1 MNPTAPAKDALT
13 GVRLGV
19 RIRIKR
25 FYRKHLP
32 MSYPSQLRLG
42 FAEIPT
48 RKHVSFAAWKS
59 FAKDIAEK
67 VSDPAARLQL
77 AQAFCGSTLTGYWQ
91 EICKENG
98 CPWDIRTPPIPF
110 EPLDSPV
117 FSASRDAGVAAAGLP
132 VLQAGYVISSFYTAM
147 LPEKT
152 RSELGAYYTPPTLAE
167 RLMDMVTEAGFD
179 WGKERILDPACG
191 GGAFLAHAALRM
203 KKTFAVADSAFV
215 LRNITTRLHGF
226 EIDPFAAWLS
236 QVLLEAAL
244 LDICRGANKRLPD
257 VVLTGNALAI
267 PVDTQKPYDLVVG
280 NPPYGKITLP
290 EKQRSQYKR
299 SLYGHANL
307 YGVFTDLAVRWV
319 RPGGIIGY
327 VTPTSFLGGQ
337 YFKELRSLLLE
348 EAPPVKMDFVSERQ
362 GVFEDVLQET
372 VLSVYKRSGKRRR
385 TVSVDFLRPNG
396 NERQVTVLKAGKFA
410 LPAQGREPWLLP
422 REREHLALL
431 KKVASMPH
439 RLRDYGF
446 SISTGQLVWN
456 RHKKQLK
463 NDRGNGCYPLI
474 WAESV
479 TAEGSFNFSAVR
491 RNHQPFLH
499 VYAGQRYL
507 VTKKPCVLVQRTTA
521 KEQKRRLIAALL
533 PEEFIEKYGGVVVEN
548 HLNMIRSSEDKPG
561 ISPKVITAILNTKTL
576 DFAFRCI
583 SGSVAVSAYELNAL
597 PMPSPEQM
605 KALERLLKLEAARDK
620 IEETV
625 ARIYGVDR

>member
-1 MNPTAPAKDALT
+1 
-13 GVRLGV
+13 
-19 RIRIKR
+19 
-25 FYRKHLP
+25 

-42 FAEIPT
+42 FGDTPPKED
-48 RKHVSFAAWKS
+48 VSFAAWKGL
-59 FAKDIAEK
+59 AKGMAEK
-67 VSDPAARLQL
+67 ASDPIARLHL

-91 EICKENG
+91 QICKESH

-110 EPLDSPV
+110 EPLDPTA
-117 FSASRDAGVAAAGLP
+117 FSIARDAGVAAAGLP
-132 VLQAGYVISSFYTAM
+132 FLHAGYVISSFYTAM

-152 RSELGAYYTPPTLAE
+152 RSELGAYYTPPALAE

-179 WGKERILDPACG
+179 WEKGRVLDPACG

-203 KKTFAVADSAFV
+203 KKIFTTADPVFV

-236 QVLLEAAL
+236 QILLEAAL
-244 LDICRGANKRLPD
+244 LDICREANKRLPD
-257 VVLTGNALAI
+257 VVLTANALSI
-267 PVDTQKPYDLVVG
+267 PVETQRSYDLVVG

-290 EKQRSQYKR
+290 EEQRRQYKR

-307 YGVFTDLAVRWV
+307 YGLFTDLALRWV

-337 YFKELRSLLLE
+337 YFKELRRLLLN
-348 EAPPVKMDFVSERQ
+348 EAPPVKMDFVTERQ

-372 VLSVYKRSGKRRR
+372 VLSVFKRSGKRRR

-396 NERQVTVLKAGKFA
+396 NERQVSVWKAGKYD
-410 LPAQGREPWLLP
+410 LPVQGGEPWLLP
-422 REREHLALL
+422 RERTHLALL
-431 KKVASMPH
+431 KKAASMPH
-439 RLRDYGF
+439 RLSDYGF

-463 NDRGNGCYPLI
+463 NDRGNGCYPLV

-479 TAEGSFNFSAVR
+479 TAEGVFNFSAVR
-491 RNHQPFLH
+491 RNHQPYLH
-499 VYAGQRYL
+499 VYAGQEYL
-507 VTKKPCVLVQRTTA
+507 VTKKSCVLVQRTTA

-533 PEEFIEKYGGVVVEN
+533 PQEFIEKHGGVVVEN
-548 HLNMIRSSEDKPG
+548 HLNMIRSSEDKPP
-561 ISPKVITAILNTKTL
+561 ICPKVITAILNTKTL
-576 DFAFRCI
+576 DFVFRCI
-583 SGSVAVSAYELNAL
+583 SGSVAVSAFELNAL

-605 KALERLLKLEAARDK
+605 KTLERLLQLGTARDE
-620 IEETV
+620 IETTV
-625 ARIYGVDR
+625 ARIYGVE

>member
-1 MNPTAPAKDALT
+1 
-13 GVRLGV
+13 
-19 RIRIKR
+19 
-25 FYRKHLP
+25 

-42 FAEIPT
+42 FVDIPS
-48 RKHVSFAAWKS
+48 KQDISFALWKS
-59 FAKDIAEK
+59 LAKGIAEK
-67 VSDPAARLQL
+67 VSDPIARLHL
-77 AQAFCGSTLTGYWQ
+77 AQAFCGSAITCYWQ
-91 EICKENG
+91 EICKQSR
-98 CPWDIRTPPIPF
+98 CPWDIQPPPIPF
-110 EPLDSPV
+110 EPLDSKA
-117 FSASRDAGVAAAGLP
+117 FSASHDAGVAAARLP
-132 VLQAGYVISSFYTAM
+132 VLEAGYVISSFYTAM
-147 LPEKT
+147 LPERI
-152 RSELGAYYTPPTLAE
+152 RSELGAYYTPPALAE

-179 WGKERILDPACG
+179 WDKGRILDPACG

-203 KKTFAVADSAFV
+203 KKIFTAADPGFV

-226 EIDPFAAWLS
+226 EIDSFAAWLS
-236 QVLLEAAL
+236 QVILEAAL
-244 LDICRGANKRLPD
+244 IDLCRGANKRLPD

-267 PVDTQKPYDLVVG
+267 PVDTQRPYDLVVG
-280 NPPYGKITLP
+280 NPPYGKISLP
-290 EKQRSQYKR
+290 EQQRRQYKR

-307 YGVFTDLAVRWV
+307 YGLFTDLALRWIK
-319 RPGGIIGY
+319 PGGIIGY

-337 YFKELRSLLLE
+337 YFKELRSLLLN
-348 EAPPVKMDFVSERQ
+348 EAPPVKMDFVTERQ

-372 VLSVYKRSGKRRR
+372 VLSVYKRSGMRRR

-396 NERQVTVLKAGKFA
+396 NERQVSVCKVGKFA
-410 LPAQGREPWLLP
+410 LPTQGGEPWLLP

-431 KKVASMPH
+431 KKLASMPH
-439 RLRDYGF
+439 RLSDYGF

-463 NDRGNGCYPLI
+463 NDRENGGCFPLI

-479 TAEGSFNFSAVR
+479 TAEGRFNFSAVR
-491 RNHQPFLH
+491 RNHQPYLH
-499 VYAGQRYL
+499 VYPDQGYL

-533 PEEFIEKYGGVVVEN
+533 PEEFIEEYGGVVVEN

-561 ISPKVITAILNTKTL
+561 ISPKVINAILNTKTL

-605 KALERLLKLEAARDK
+605 KALEKLMELGAARK
-620 IEETV
+620 EIETTV
-625 ARIYGVDR
+625 ARIYGIGR

>member
-1 MNPTAPAKDALT
+1 
-13 GVRLGV
+13 
-19 RIRIKR
+19 
-25 FYRKHLP
+25 

-42 FAEIPT
+42 FVDIPS
-48 RKHVSFAAWKS
+48 KQDISFAVWKS
-59 FAKDIAEK
+59 LAKGIAEK
-67 VSDPAARLQL
+67 ASDPTARLHL
-77 AQAFCGSTLTGYWQ
+77 AQAFCGSALTAYWQ
-91 EICKENG
+91 EICKQNL
-98 CPWDIRTPPIPF
+98 CPWDVRTPPIPF
-110 EPLDSPV
+110 EPLEPAA
-117 FSASRDAGVAAAGLP
+117 FSASCDAGVAAAGLP
-132 VLQAGYVISSFYTAM
+132 VLEAGYVISSFYTAM

-152 RSELGAYYTPPTLAE
+152 RSELGAYYTPPALAE
-167 RLMDMVTEAGFD
+167 RLIDMVTEAGFD
-179 WGKERILDPACG
+179 WEKGRILDPACG

-203 KKTFAVADSAFV
+203 KKIFTSADPVFV

-236 QVLLEAAL
+236 QVILEAAL
-244 LDICRGANKRLPD
+244 IDFCRRANKRLPD
-257 VVLTGNALAI
+257 VVLTANALAI
-267 PVDTQKPYDLVVG
+267 PVDTQRPYDLVVG

-290 EKQRSQYKR
+290 EQKRRQYKR

-307 YGVFTDLAVRWV
+307 YGLFTDLALRWV
-319 RPGGIIGY
+319 KPGGIVGY

-337 YFKELRSLLLE
+337 YFKELRSLLLK
-348 EAPPVKMDFVSERQ
+348 EAPPVKMDFVTERQ

-385 TVSVDFLRPNG
+385 TVSVDFLKPNG
-396 NERQVTVLKAGKFA
+396 NERQVSVWKVGKFA
-410 LPAQGREPWLLP
+410 LPAQGGEPWLLP

-431 KKVASMPH
+431 KKFASMPH
-439 RLRDYGF
+439 RLSDYGF

-456 RHKKQLK
+456 RHKQQLK

-479 TAEGSFNFSAVR
+479 TAEGEFNFSAVR
-491 RNHQPFLH
+491 RNHQPYLH
-499 VYAGQRYL
+499 VYPGQEYL

-533 PEEFIEKYGGVVVEN
+533 PKEFIEKYGGVVVEN
-548 HLNMIRSSEDKPG
+548 HLNMIRLSEEKPAV
-561 ISPKVITAILNTKTL
+561 SPKLIAAILNTRTL

-605 KALERLLKLEAARDK
+605 KTLERLIQLGAAWDE
-620 IEETV
+620 IEKTV
-625 ARIYGVDR
+625 ARIFGVDR